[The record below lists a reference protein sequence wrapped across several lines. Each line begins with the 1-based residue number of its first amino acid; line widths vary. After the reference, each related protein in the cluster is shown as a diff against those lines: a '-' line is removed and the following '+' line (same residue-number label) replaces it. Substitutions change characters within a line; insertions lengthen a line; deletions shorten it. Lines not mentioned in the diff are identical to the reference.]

1 MRRPLGNTVGEE
13 RENMKKPFV
22 FYINFFVDITDKS
35 VRQVMNVCSN
45 LLDPPK
51 ASQRANKIDRPDSI
65 CLSISSSGGNVD
77 SGIALYNFIRSLP
90 IETITHNTGI
100 VASIANV
107 VFLAANRRYAVENS
121 SFYLHGI
128 SKPYQGSVDGFS
140 LNRAQLLEA
149 LNVVEGGEVTM
160 RKIIA
165 ERTLLTDKELTSMF
179 NVGTKETPELALSQG
194 IIHEIRELKLPPN
207 PKIYIVQPDK

>member
-1 MRRPLGNTVGEE
+1 
-13 RENMKKPFV
+13 MKKPFV

-90 IETITHNTGI
+90 IE
-100 VASIANV
+100 
-107 VFLAANRRYAVENS
+107 NRRYAVENS
-121 SFYLHGI
+121 SFFLHGI

-149 LNVVEGGEVTM
+149 LNVLEGGEVTM

-165 ERTLLTDKELTSMF
+165 ERTLLTDEELTSMF
-179 NVGTKETPELALSQG
+179 NVGTKETPELALAQG
-194 IIHEIRELKLPPN
+194 IIHKIRELKLPPN